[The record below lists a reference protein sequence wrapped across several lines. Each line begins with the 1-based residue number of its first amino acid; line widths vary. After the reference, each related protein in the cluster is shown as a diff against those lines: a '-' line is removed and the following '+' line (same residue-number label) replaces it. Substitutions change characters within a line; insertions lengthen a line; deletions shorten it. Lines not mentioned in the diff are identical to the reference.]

1 MQSIFNTES
10 QVPQPAPSEPT
21 PVREGHGAE
30 HTICRTCG
38 KPYRGNLAV
47 DRRVHKDHHR
57 RELTARVALAGVG
70 PLPLPITRAE
80 WAELESRAG
89 SWPYRDAEEA
99 LYRLWLEY
107 ARSLTADYD
116 VRRHINWPIW
126 VCIQL
131 GRDIGTSH
139 ADQIL
144 VPRFDPGIRKSLIA
158 RFGGPILYYRSMSDL
173 RRAGRRRA
181 RQ

>member
-1 MQSIFNTES
+1 VQSICNTEG
-10 QVPQPAPSEPT
+10 QARQPAPSELT
-21 PVREGHGAE
+21 PVKQGHGAE
-30 HTICRTCG
+30 HIICWNCR

-47 DRRVHKDHHR
+47 DCQIHKDHHR
-57 RELTARVALAGVG
+57 RALTARAALAGVG
-70 PLPLPITRAE
+70 PLPLPITRTE
-80 WAELESRAG
+80 WAELEKRAG

-99 LYRLWLEY
+99 QYRMWLEY
-107 ARSLTADYD
+107 ARSLSPDYD
-116 VRRHINWPIW
+116 VRRQISWPIW